1 MLFENDC
8 CLKKS
13 NCFKSRLL
21 FFATFQAVDDLDAY
35 VRWLAKQEKAFQAS
49 KKILEN
55 PGDLVTACQWLAKVK
70 VSHTNLKQPESL
82 SILFRSMVSI
92 IQHSLSFQEKTLKE
106 EYLRREKVVKTAVE
120 LCGESEEVQS
130 IHKRSMQLLKAIDL
144 YIVKV
149 SAPKS
154 VSTMVVE

>member
-1 MLFENDC
+1 M
-8 CLKKS
+8 
-13 NCFKSRLL
+13 
-21 FFATFQAVDDLDAY
+21 AVDDLDAY

-55 PGDLVTACQWLAKVK
+55 PGDLVTACQWLAK
-70 VSHTNLKQPESL
+70 
-82 SILFRSMVSI
+82 
-92 IQHSLSFQEKTLKE
+92 EKTLKE

-149 SAPKS
+149 EALCVLMSEGEAVLTDTDNKVLTAVCKS
-154 VSTMVVE
+154 GAKGGLTNEEMLEVVPEIKKAALTTH